1 MQNIPDVRKYLPN
14 ELKYLGS
21 NIKTFIITNNI
32 LTTMAAVTIAFS
44 TGTMIRSLVS
54 DIILP
59 GIYAL
64 IIKKVKHVNSFL
76 KGAFAPINTLNVDN
90 FLKEIISWIMVIIVT
105 YLIIGY
111 ALKKY
116 ILAQQ
121 AVLQEVKPEYIPPQ
135 PLMPQQPSQ
144 SQQILPQQILPQ
156 FVVPE
161 HKPILQE
168 NKKVSGI
175 MGSTVVSGDNFYQRI

>member
-1 MQNIPDVRKYLPN
+1 MQNIQDVSKYLPN
-14 ELKYLGS
+14 EIRYLGS

-59 GIYAL
+59 SIYSL
-64 IIKKVKHVNSFL
+64 IIKKVKHVNMFL
-76 KGAFAPINTLNVDN
+76 KGAFAPINTMNLDN

-121 AVLQEVKPEYIPPQ
+121 TVYQEIKHDLIHPVQPQLHPQMQEIQPIKQFSYPEQ
-135 PLMPQQPSQ
+135 RPLVFPEN
-144 SQQILPQQILPQ
+144 LK
-156 FVVPE
+156 VP
-161 HKPILQE
+161 
-168 NKKVSGI
+168 GI
-175 MGSTVVSGDNFYQRI
+175 NGSIVTIGSDDNFFQKIY